1 MHKLVF
7 KKKDEKYID
16 GKKEKPRVLHR
27 GTLLENTAS
36 TLFLERVF
44 GGFGE
49 ATDQV
54 VLLNVCLAVLDK
66 VVDALRHAHARYL
79 RFAPQLF
86 YQPPLLLQ
94 PLLKLVHRC
103 FRRRDE

>member
-1 MHKLVF
+1 
-7 KKKDEKYID
+7 
-16 GKKEKPRVLHR
+16 VLHR

-36 TLFLERVF
+36 SLFLERVF

-49 ATDQV
+49 AADQV
-54 VLLNVCLAVLDK
+54 VLIDMCLAVLDE
-66 VVDALRHAHARYL
+66 VVDALRHAHTRYL
-79 RFAPQLF
+79 CFAPQLF

-94 PLLKLVHRC
+94 PLLELVHRC